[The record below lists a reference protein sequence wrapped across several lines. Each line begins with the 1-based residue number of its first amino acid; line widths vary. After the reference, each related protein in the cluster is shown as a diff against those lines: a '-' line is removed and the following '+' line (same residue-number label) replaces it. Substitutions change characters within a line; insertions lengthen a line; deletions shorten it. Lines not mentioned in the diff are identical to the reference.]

1 MTGGQKRSRTRLDP
15 AVRRRE
21 IVEAAARVFAEHDPS
36 EVSFER
42 VAEEAGVS
50 RGLVYSYFGDRGS
63 LLAAVYDHELRLLD
77 AEIDGALESL
87 GSDHERLSRAVAA
100 YLGFAWRHRRSWS
113 IIASASASRHPA
125 VREAIQARTDRIA
138 AAITDAPEARVLVRG
153 VLGMLEAAALH
164 TLEDDDT
171 DRDRLA
177 RLLTKVIWDG
187 VSSIS
192 APRPARGAE
201 PLAVMDGD
209 GTHRDGGVDHRPHP

>member
-1 MTGGQKRSRTRLDP
+1 V
-15 AVRRRE
+15 VRRRQ
-21 IVEAAARVFAEHDPS
+21 IVEAAARVFAEHDPN

-63 LLAAVYDHELRLLD
+63 LLAAAYDNELRLID
-77 AEIDGALESL
+77 AEIDAALQSL
-87 GSDHERLSRAVAA
+87 GSDQERLTRAVSA
-100 YLGFAWRHRRSWS
+100 YLGFAWRHRRSWA

-125 VREAIQARTDRIA
+125 VRDAIQARTDRIA
-138 AAITDAPEARVLVRG
+138 AAITDAPEGRVVVRG

-171 DRDRLA
+171 DRERLT

-187 VSSIS
+187 VSSITG
-192 APRPARGAE
+192 PRPGSGTMDDGVPR
-201 PLAVMDGD
+201 DGD
-209 GTHRDGGVDHRPHP
+209 VDHRPHP